1 MACRDGDRVSN
12 GSAEGVAMNAEA
24 RRGDRQSQIV
34 KLTDTTS
41 PYATPTSQEGDHNG
55 GHAERTQ
62 GEPSAQ

>member
-1 MACRDGDRVSN
+1 M
-12 GSAEGVAMNAEA
+12 SAEL

-41 PYATPTSQEGDHNG
+41 PYATPTSYKGDHNG
-55 GHAERTQ
+55 DHAERTQ